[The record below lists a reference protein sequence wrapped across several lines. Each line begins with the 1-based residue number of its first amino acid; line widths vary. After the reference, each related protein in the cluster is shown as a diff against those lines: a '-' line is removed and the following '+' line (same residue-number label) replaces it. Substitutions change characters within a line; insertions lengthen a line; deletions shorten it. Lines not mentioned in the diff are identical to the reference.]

1 MPIEVVN
8 KYRITPDQT
17 RDVYIGRGSPLG
29 NPWPITAAASR
40 ATVIAKYQDWIQE
53 KITAGDGSVM
63 LALANIA
70 NRHQA
75 GESIRL
81 VCFCKP
87 QACHG
92 DIIKDVIMKAL
103 SQEG

>member
-8 KYRITPDQT
+8 KYKIKPDQT

-40 ATVIAKYQDWIQE
+40 PVVIARYQDWIQE
-53 KITAGDGSVM
+53 KIKAGDGPVM
-63 LALANIA
+63 LALSNIA
-70 NRHQA
+70 TRHLA
-75 GESIRL
+75 GESVRL